1 MKIEFKKM
9 HGCGND
15 YIYIDCIEKEPAFK
29 IDEVAIK
36 LSNRHF
42 GVGGDGIVLI
52 CNSNKADAKMR
63 MFNADGTEGKMCG
76 NAIRCVA
83 KYLYDNNIVRKEFM
97 DIETL
102 SGIKRLKLE
111 VKEGLVKLVT
121 VNMGV
126 PEFKIDS
133 MPLET
138 DLIEV
143 VSKDIEVENKEYKI
157 TCVSMGNP
165 HCVIFLDGVKNLDVN
180 ALGPKFYKNEI
191 FKDEVNIE
199 FVEIVSKNE
208 VNMRVHERGSKETLA
223 CGTGACAVVA
233 AMVKNKF
240 CSKDEEVLVNLLGGK
255 LKICY
260 KEDGIYMKGP
270 AEEVF
275 SGEVEI

>member
-1 MKIEFKKM
+1 
-9 HGCGND
+9 
-15 YIYIDCIEKEPAFK
+15 
-29 IDEVAIK
+29 
-36 LSNRHF
+36 
-42 GVGGDGIVLI
+42 
-52 CNSNKADAKMR
+52 MR

-83 KYLYDNNIVRKEFM
+83 KYLYDNNIVKKELM

-102 SGIKRLKLE
+102 SGIKSLKLE
-111 VKEGLVKLVT
+111 VEEGLVKAVT

-126 PEFKIDS
+126 PEFKKDS
-133 MPLET
+133 MPLRT
-138 DLIEV
+138 NLLEV
-143 VSKDIEVENKEYKI
+143 VLEEIEVENKKYKI

-165 HCVIFLDGVKNLDVN
+165 HCVIFLDDVKRLDVN
-180 ALGPKFYKNEI
+180 TLGPKFYENDI
-191 FKDEVNIE
+191 FKDEVNVE

-223 CGTGACAVVA
+223 CGTGACAVIA

-240 CSKDEEVLVNLLGGK
+240 CSKGEEVLVNLLGGK

>member
-15 YIYIDCIEKEPAFK
+15 YIYIDCMEKEPEFK
-29 IDEVAIK
+29 IEEVAIK

-52 CNSNKADAKMR
+52 CRSNKADAKMR

-83 KYLYDNNIVRKEFM
+83 KYLYENNIIKKKQME
-97 DIETL
+97 IETL
-102 SGIKRLKLE
+102 SGIKKLE
-111 VKEGLVKLVT
+111 LEVENDLVKSVR

-126 PEFKIDS
+126 PEFKKNS
-133 MPLET
+133 MPLNTNEE
-138 DLIEV
+138 EV
-143 VSKDIEVENKEYKI
+143 ILKEIDVGGRKYKI

-165 HCVIFLDGVKNLDVN
+165 HCVVFLDGVKNLDVN
-180 ALGPKFYKNEI
+180 ALGPKFYENEI
-191 FKDEVNIE
+191 FKDEVNVE
-199 FVEIVSKNE
+199 FVERVSDNE

-223 CGTGACAVVA
+223 CGTGACAVIA

-240 CSKDEEVLVNLLGGK
+240 CSKGEEVLVNLLGGK

-260 KEDGIYMKGP
+260 RDDGIYMKGP
-270 AEEVF
+270 AVEVF